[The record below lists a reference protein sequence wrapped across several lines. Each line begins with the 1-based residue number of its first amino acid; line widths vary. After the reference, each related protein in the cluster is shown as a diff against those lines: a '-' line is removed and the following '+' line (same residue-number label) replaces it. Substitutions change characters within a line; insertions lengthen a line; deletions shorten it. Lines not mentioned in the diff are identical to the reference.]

1 MVQVELL
8 KGYRRRGVGTTM
20 EVTEGLADGLEAIG
34 LAKRMDAAPEP
45 EQQPEAVEEPTQ
57 ADAAEQA
64 RTVDLVE
71 DESVAE
77 FNRLHPEAEAV
88 K

>member
-20 EVTEGLADGLEAIG
+20 EVTEALADGLVAIG
-34 LAKRMDAAPEP
+34 LAKR
-45 EQQPEAVEEPTQ
+45 
-57 ADAAEQA
+57 ADAATDPESVEERPHADAVEQA
-64 RTVDLVE
+64 PTVDLVE

-77 FNRLHPEAEAV
+77 FNRLHPEAESG

>member
-8 KGYRRRGVGTTM
+8 KGYRRRGIGTKM
-20 EVTEGLADGLEAIG
+20 EVSEGLADGLAAIG
-34 LAKRMDAAPEP
+34 LAKRVDAAPEP
-45 EQQPEAVEEPTQ
+45 EVVDEKPQPDAVEEAP
-57 ADAAEQA
+57 
-64 RTVDLVE
+64 TVDLVE

-77 FNRLHPEAEAV
+77 FKRMHPEAEAV